1 MSTEIDDEELSFD
14 DMNLEEMMATP
25 VTTAKPEATPA
36 PEADARPETPAKEPA
51 KEEAAP
57 VSETK
62 GTPAAEAQPAPATPA
77 KKRSLTGMAVAAGFV
92 VCILTSTISAVQSWR
107 AVSMVA
113 EKSAAADSES
123 LEARLNNI
131 QKLLEQQRNALD
143 RIATRSAASAGPADV
158 SQINALATAVRANQE
173 MSERLPSMIMQQVD
187 SRLAR
192 VEARSRP
199 VVRAAA
205 KTSQSS
211 APKPKVVKAVA
222 KAPVRNDAL
231 VEIKASQQAMQKRIE
246 ELNAQVN
253 KRPAGEAIRYP

>member
-25 VTTAKPEATPA
+25 EKTAKPEAAPA
-36 PEADARPETPAKEPA
+36 PEADVKPAAPA
-51 KEEAAP
+51 KEETAP
-57 VSETK
+57 VSEAK
-62 GTPAAEAQPAPATPA
+62 DAGAAEAQPATG

-92 VCILTSTISAVQSWR
+92 VCIATSTISAIQSWR

-113 EKSAAADSES
+113 DSS
-123 LEARLNNI
+123 TKMNAQQLEAKLNSI
-131 QKLLEQQRNALD
+131 QKLLEQQRNAMD
-143 RIATRSAASAGPADV
+143 RIETRSAASAGPADV

-199 VVRAAA
+199 VVRTAA
-205 KTSQSS
+205 KTGTST
-211 APKPKVVKAVA
+211 APKPRSAKAAA

-231 VEIKASQQAMQKRIE
+231 VEIKASQQAMQRRIE